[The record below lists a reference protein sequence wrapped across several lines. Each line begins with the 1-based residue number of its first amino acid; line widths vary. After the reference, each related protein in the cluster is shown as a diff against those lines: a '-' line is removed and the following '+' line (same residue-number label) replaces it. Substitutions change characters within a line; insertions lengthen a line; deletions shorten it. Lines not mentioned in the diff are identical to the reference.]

1 MLNKLCIILYSPPS
15 YHEIKMI
22 LTDIYFYCKI
32 LKGLMLQISNNNVQN
47 NFEAKGWITHQYNHA
62 LALFHKILKFLEC
75 IICLSVLMVAQSN
88 MTPELFFAVRHFLH
102 TRNLNYVWGKDAFFD
117 TPWEKL

>member
-1 MLNKLCIILYSPPS
+1 MCLYLNKLCIIFHSPPS
-15 YHEIKMI
+15 YHEIKTI

-32 LKGLMLQISNNNVQN
+32 LKGLTLQISNNNVQN

-75 IICLSVLMVAQSN
+75 IICLSVLMVAQSK
-88 MTPELFFAVRHFLH
+88 
-102 TRNLNYVWGKDAFFD
+102 YD
-117 TPWEKL
+117 T

>member
-1 MLNKLCIILYSPPS
+1 MYDSPPS
-15 YHEIKMI
+15 YHGIKTI
-22 LTDIYFYCKI
+22 LTDIYFYCKV
-32 LKGLMLQISNNNVQN
+32 LKGLTLQNSNNNVQN

-102 TRNLNYVWGKDAFFD
+102 TRNLNSAWGKDAFFD